1 MVYQLKHDPKN
12 YKALQLDVMTIAEQ
26 LGDFSLITTL
36 MNAPL
41 TGESLASKWKC
52 VETSLQSLSKSGIKT
67 PDISLW
73 DSQGLYLSSK
83 AYDALGDVLK
93 SDGEF
98 LSIKVDGEPAYLF
111 NCQVFGQEDISLT
124 ERKYLDGEPDGV
136 VSLVFDEADLA
147 NNGRYVFRSKMQGCT
162 ILYAT
167 ERFKL
172 LIEKHNLSGIN
183 LDNQLLNIFV

>member
-1 MVYQLKHDPKN
+1 MVYQLKHDPKS

-26 LGDFSLITTL
+26 LDDFSLITTL

-52 VETSLQSLSKSGIKT
+52 VETSLQSLSKSGTKT
-67 PDISLW
+67 PNISLW

-83 AYDALGDVLK
+83 AYDALGNVLK
-93 SDGEF
+93 NDGEF

-111 NCQVFGQEDISLT
+111 NCQVFGKEDISLT

-147 NNGRYVFRSKMQGCT
+147 NNGRYLFRAKMQGCT

-183 LDNQLLNIFV
+183 LDSQLLNIFV

>member
-26 LGDFSLITTL
+26 LGDFDLIKTL

-41 TGESLASKWKC
+41 TGESLSDKWRC
-52 VETSLQSLSKSGIKT
+52 VETSLQSLSRSGDKT

-83 AYDALGDVLK
+83 AYDVLGDVLK

-98 LSIKVDGEPAYLF
+98 LSIKVDGELAYLF
-111 NCQVFGQEDISLT
+111 NCQVFGQEDTSLT

-147 NNGRYVFRSKMQGCT
+147 NNSRYVFRSKMQGCT

-167 ERFKL
+167 ERFKQ
-172 LIEKHNLSGIN
+172 LIEEHNLTGIKF
-183 LDNQLLNIFV
+183 DSQLLNIFV